1 MKSLFL
7 SRVATVLATASM
19 VAAPLAAGAATTG
32 SFNPGDLVKGS
43 GAAVY
48 YFAPN
53 GKRYVFPNDKTYFTW
68 YKDFAAVRTISDGAL
83 SSIPL
88 GGNVTYRPGYK
99 MLKITTDPR
108 TYVIDQGGV
117 LRQITSESLA
127 KTLYGLTW
135 NNQIDDLPDAFFVNY
150 KMGTAIQTA
159 SDYNPQNV
167 MTLTTTIAQDKQF
180 DETIATITIGTVANS
195 FVPTTL
201 TIKKGTS
208 VTWTNRDVNV
218 HSVVGNGFNSG
229 DIKPGMSYSKQF
241 NTVGSY
247 DYSDPINPTMQGTIN
262 VQ

>member
-1 MKSLFL
+1 ML
-7 SRVATVLATASM
+7 SRAAATLATISM
-19 VAAPLAAGAATTG
+19 VAAPVAAGAATT
-32 SFNPGDLVKGS
+32 STFTAGDLIKGS

-68 YKDFAAVRTISDGAL
+68 YKDFATVKTIPDGKL

-108 TYVIDQGGV
+108 TYVVDQGGV
-117 LRQITSESLA
+117 LRQVGSESLA
-127 KTLYGLTW
+127 KTLYGLNW

-150 KMGTAIQTA
+150 KLGTAIQTA

-167 MTLTTTIAQDKQF
+167 MTLTTTISQDKQF
-180 DETIATITIGTVANS
+180 DETIATVTIGSVANG
-195 FVPTTL
+195 FVPTTM
-201 TIKKGTS
+201 TIKKGTA
-208 VTWTNRDVNV
+208 VTFTNRDIVV

-229 DIKPGMSYSKQF
+229 DIKPGESYTKQF
-241 NTVGSY
+241 NFVGSF
-247 DYSDPINPTMQGTIN
+247 DYSDSINPAMQGTIN